1 MAKKQLSIYLSQ
13 DIINIIDNYKDEYK
27 LKNRTVAI
35 ERIILEWEML
45 KTIPI
50 TIGNSNIET
59 KDYKKTEKDVQE
71 EMIDAGLDDIFN
83 F

>member
-45 KTIPI
+45 KTMPI
-50 TIGNSNIET
+50 TIGNSNIEI
-59 KDYKKTEKDVQE
+59 KDYKKTEKDVQK
-71 EMIDAGLDDIFN
+71 EMIDAGLDDIYN

>member
-45 KTIPI
+45 KTMPI
-50 TIGNSNIET
+50 TIGNSNIEI
-59 KDYKKTEKDVQE
+59 KDYKKTEKDVQK
-71 EMIDAGLDDIFN
+71 EMIDAELDDIYN

>member
-35 ERIILEWEML
+35 ERII
-45 KTIPI
+45 
-50 TIGNSNIET
+50 
-59 KDYKKTEKDVQE
+59 
-71 EMIDAGLDDIFN
+71 
-83 F
+83 